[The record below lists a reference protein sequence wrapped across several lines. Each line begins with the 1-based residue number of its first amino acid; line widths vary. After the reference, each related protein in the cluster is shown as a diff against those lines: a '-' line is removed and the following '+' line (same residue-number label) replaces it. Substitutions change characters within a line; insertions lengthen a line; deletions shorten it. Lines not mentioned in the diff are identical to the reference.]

1 MTFPA
6 GTTFTS
12 PEGVVYRA
20 TNEFVLPPA
29 HETEFE
35 GGATVHASEVVVW
48 AEAVQEG
55 ASAVSTVPGQYT
67 VGGLDG
73 VHFVIDTSRNGSG
86 PLAPDGQGTEW

>member
-1 MTFPA
+1 M
-6 GTTFTS
+6 
-12 PEGVVYRA
+12 YRA

-29 HETEFE
+29 HKTEFE

-73 VHFVIDTSRNGSG
+73 ACRPEEPAAGTWW
-86 PLAPDGQGTEW
+86 PDYALDLVMQTQTGHPFTGH